1 MRRPPFAP
9 HRPPW
14 WPEGEPWPP
23 ERRSRAWR
31 AMRGRLFW
39 RLGFFLMFV
48 VAFALG
54 IASVVF
60 WTVAR
65 FVGLI
70 AAPPPLNERTLLAGL
85 VLLVLGLVVTLRSLR
100 RVTLPLEEIMEA
112 AERVST
118 GDYAA
123 RVAESGPREVRA
135 LAHSFNTMTERL
147 QLSDGQRRALM
158 ADVAHELRTPLTVIQ
173 GNLEGLLDGVY
184 PRDDAHLTSILEE
197 SRYVS
202 RLVEDL
208 RTVALSESGALKL
221 EKEKTDLGALIADL
235 ESSLK
240 AQADMLGVTLTTDVA
255 NDLPFVA
262 IDPVRIR
269 EVLINLVSNAL
280 HFTPAGGVIRISAEL
295 RPRQPVIG
303 VAVCDTGVGIPPE
316 SLPHIFDRFYKSS
329 DSRGSG
335 LGLTIAR
342 SLVRAHGG
350 EIEAVSEP
358 QHGTTIRFT
367 LPVTVQQS

>member
-1 MRRPPFAP
+1 
-9 HRPPW
+9 
-14 WPEGEPWPP
+14 
-23 ERRSRAWR
+23 
-31 AMRGRLFW
+31 
-39 RLGFFLMFV
+39 LGFFLIFV

-70 AAPPPLNERTLLAGL
+70 AAPPPLSERTLLAGL

-112 AERVST
+112 ADRVSA

-123 RVAESGPREVRA
+123 RVTESGPREVRA
-135 LAHSFNTMTERL
+135 LAHSFNAMTERL

-197 SRYVS
+197 SRYLL

-221 EKEKTDLGALIADL
+221 EKEKTNLGALIADL

-240 AQADMLGVTLTTDVA
+240 TQADTLGVTLTANVA
-255 NDLPFVA
+255 NDLPFVD

-269 EVLINLVSNAL
+269 EVLMNLVSNAL
-280 HFTPAGGVIRISAEL
+280 RFTSAGGVIRISAVLQPE
-295 RPRQPVIG
+295 PPVIG
-303 VAVCDTGVGIPPE
+303 VAVSDTGAGIPRE
-316 SLPHIFDRFYKSS
+316 SLAHIFDRFYKSS

-342 SLVRAHGG
+342 SLVHAHGG
-350 EIEAVSEP
+350 EIYAVSEP
-358 QHGTTIRFT
+358 EHGTTIRFT
-367 LPVTVQQS
+367 LPVPVEQA